1 MDTTASNVASV
12 VEKEI
17 LFALDN
23 KTLIILAQFK
33 EDILNLITTFKEDI
47 AVVTIRDEV
56 QHNIAEHS
64 SLIDQLSSKVGAFE
78 KKFEMLE
85 KQAPT
90 PTSDQL
96 LSKVEELE
104 RKCDILEK

>member
-23 KTLIILAQFK
+23 KTLLILAQFK
-33 EDILNLITTFKEDI
+33 KDILNAITTFKEDI

-64 SLIDQLSSKVGAFE
+64 SLI
-78 KKFEMLE
+78 
-85 KQAPT
+85 APT

-96 LSKVEELE
+96 LSKFEYTCN
-104 RKCDILEK
+104 R